1 MLSIRKARRERKR
14 FDDRS
19 GRLPIP
25 IGRAGDPAEIASV
38 VLFLASDLA
47 SYMTGAVLEVAG
59 GRDM

>member
-1 MLSIRKARRERKR
+1 MLSIRKVRREGKR

-25 IGRAGDPAEIASV
+25 IGRAGDPAEIGV

-47 SYMTGAVLEVAG
+47 SHMTGAVLEVAG